1 MNIEYKN
8 KGVKFLYRFMLTLLF
23 VMGSLYSPLFSQTY
37 IFTTSGNTINFP
49 IGTSIKVEAWGAGGR
64 GGSSGTGGGGG
75 GGAYA
80 SSVITVT
87 QATAYRVNVG
97 TGSSS
102 NTTSGGDSW
111 FAPDNNVSNA
121 IVLAKGGSSATN
133 DGSRANG
140 AAGGSYSASK
150 GDIRNNG
157 GRGANVTSSNGGGGG
172 SSAGATGLGVNA
184 TNQFGAV
191 GPTGNDG
198 VGGNGATSDGV
209 GSAAPVGIN
218 GNTGG
223 GGGGARGNNT
233 GGAGA
238 NGRVIITVLG
248 PQSDITTTGTVQTWV
263 APAGINTIEVETWA
277 GGGRGGSGTTTNQT
291 LALGGGG
298 GGGYSRSL
306 LSVTSGTTY
315 YVNVGSGSASG
326 TTAGGDS
333 WFSTTNVTGGSLV
346 RAKGGNSVADNT
358 ASGAS
363 GGTSANTSGN
373 AIGTVRFSGG
383 NGANG
388 SGTNGGGGG
397 SSASPSSNGLVGSSN
412 IGGSIAGGGSG
423 GNGRTANNGPGLNG
437 SIPGGGGGGAYKTG
451 TNNPTGGNGANGKVT
466 IHTFYNLSIAKT
478 VTSTTPLVGT
488 NVTFTITVRNN
499 GTNNANGIVV
509 TDVFPTGI
517 TYVSNTGTATF
528 NTGTN
533 SLTWN
538 AGSLAPAATAS
549 ITFVATVNTSGN
561 YANTAT
567 MVANLPN
574 NGNNSSM
581 ITLFP
586 QKPTADLQLTKEV
599 NNVMPLVTGQ
609 VVFTLTAYNAGPQ
622 NATGVKVEDI
632 LPFGFTHVSNSGG
645 FAPGTSVWT
654 IGNLNKGATQT
665 LTITATVN
673 TSGNYYNQA
682 TISGDQIDP
691 NEANNTSGIQV
702 YPMYPI
708 IEVVL
713 PCATTTYNLTNFTI
727 ATPPA
732 GSQVSWHTASPASD
746 SNKIAT
752 PTNVRAGQVYY
763 VAFYNT
769 ADNCYGATS
778 QVLIKRSCLITNP
791 MIRQRTK

>member
-1 MNIEYKN
+1 MKIEYKN
-8 KGVKFLYRFMLTLLF
+8 KGIKCLYKLMITLLF
-23 VMGSLYSPLFSQTY
+23 VMGACFYNPLFSQTY
-37 IFTTSGNTINFP
+37 TFTVSGNTVNFP

-102 NTTSGGDSW
+102 NTTPGGDSW
-111 FAPDNNVSNA
+111 FAPDNNVNNA
-121 IVLAKGGSSATN
+121 IVLAKGGISATN
-133 DGSRANG
+133 VSATRANG
-140 AAGGSYSASK
+140 ANGGSYSDSK
-150 GDIRNNG
+150 GDVRNNG

-198 VGGNGATSDGV
+198 IGGNGRESSDGT
-209 GSAAPVGIN
+209 GSAATVGP
-218 GNTGG
+218 GG
-223 GGGGARGNNT
+223 GGGGARGNNN

-248 PQSDITTTGTVQTWV
+248 PQLNFTTTGTVQTWV
-263 APAGINTIEVETWA
+263 APAGATSIEVETWG
-277 GGGRGGSGTTTNQT
+277 GGGRGGGRTSGSSGY
-291 LALGGGG
+291 GGGG
-298 GGGYSRSL
+298 GGAYSSGL
-306 LSVTSGTTY
+306 VSVTPGQTY
-315 YVNVGSGSASG
+315 YINVGSGATS
-326 TTAGGDS
+326 TNAGDDS
-333 WFSTTNVTGGSLV
+333 WFNITNTAPNSNIYVL
-346 RAKGGNSVADNT
+346 AKGGNSVPDNT
-358 ASGAS
+358 TIGALGGAS
-363 GGTSANTSGN
+363 GSGYGN
-373 AIGTVRFSGG
+373 LVKYSGG
-383 NGANG
+383 RGADG
-388 SGTNGGGGG
+388 SGSNGGGGG
-397 SSASPSSNGLVGSSN
+397 SSASPLSDGSTANSST
-412 IGGSIAGGGSG
+412 GGAVAGGGTG
-423 GNGRTANNGPGLNG
+423 GNGRTGTSGNGG
-437 SIPGGGGGGAYKTG
+437 SGNPPGGGGGGAYRTLL
-451 TNNPTGGNGANGKVT
+451 GGSPNGGSGADGKII

-478 VTSTTPLVGT
+478 VNTTTPLVGS
-488 NVTFTITVRNN
+488 NVTFTITVKNDGAN
-499 GTNNANGIVV
+499 TANGIVV

-517 TYVSNTGTATF
+517 NYVSNTGGASANF
-528 NTGTN
+528 NTGSRT
-533 SLTWN
+533 LTWN
-538 AGSLAPAATAS
+538 VGTLAPATTAS
-549 ITFVATVNTSGN
+549 ITFVGKVNSSGN
-561 YANTAT
+561 YANTANL
-567 MVANLPN
+567 VANVTN
-574 NGNNSSM
+574 IGNSSSM

-586 QKPTADLQLTKEV
+586 QQPTADLQLNKEV
-599 NNVMPLVTGQ
+599 NNVMPLVSGQ

-691 NEANNTSGIQV
+691 NETNNTSGIRI

-713 PCATTTYNLTNFTI
+713 PCATTTYNLNNFTI
-727 ATPPA
+727 ATPPS
-732 GSQVSWHTASPASD
+732 GSQVSWHTASLASD

-778 QVLIKRSCLITNP
+778 QVFIRRSCLITNP

>member
-1 MNIEYKN
+1 MKY
-8 KGVKFLYRFMLTLLF
+8 LLRFILTLFLTTGF
-23 VMGSLYSPLFSQTY
+23 CFINPLFSQT
-37 IFTTSGNTINFP
+37 FQFNTGTNTAWVVP
-49 IGTSIKVEAWGAGGR
+49 TGVTSIKVETWGAGGR
-64 GGSSGTGGGGG
+64 GGSFTNASGNRGGGG
-75 GGAYA
+75 GGAYS
-80 SSVITVT
+80 SSVINVTSGATYYYTVG
-87 QATAYRVNVG
+87 V
-97 TGSSS
+97 GSSS
-102 NTTSGGDSW
+102 TSAGGDSW
-111 FAPDNNVSNA
+111 FSTTNTSSGAL
-121 IVLAKGGSSATN
+121 VLAKGGSSASTTA
-133 DGSRANG
+133 STG
-140 AAGGSYSASK
+140 AAGGVYSTSI
-150 GDIRNNG
+150 GNVRNNG
-157 GRGANVTSSNGGGGG
+157 GRGADGSTSGGGGGG

-198 VGGNGATSDGV
+198 IGGNGGASGGNNA
-209 GSAAPVGIN
+209 GSLGIAP
-218 GNTGG
+218 GG
-223 GGGGARGNNT
+223 GGGGAFGTSSSSTLGGN
-233 GGAGA
+233 GA

-248 PQSDITTTGTVQTWV
+248 PQSDITTTGSVQTWI
-263 APAGINTIEVETWA
+263 APENVTSIEVETWG
-277 GGGRGGSGTTTNQT
+277 GGGRGGSGTTVNQT

-306 LSVTSGTTY
+306 LSVSPGTTY
-315 YVNVGSGSASG
+315 YVNVGAGSA
-326 TTAGGDS
+326 TATAAGDS

-358 ASGAS
+358 ATGAS

-388 SGTNGGGGG
+388 SGTSGGGGG
-397 SSASPSSNGLVGSSN
+397 SSASSSSNGSTASSST
-412 IGGSIAGGGSG
+412 GATVSGGGSG
-423 GNGRTANNGPGLNG
+423 GNGRTATNGVGLNG

-451 TNNPTGGNGANGKVT
+451 TNSPAGGSGANGKVT
-466 IHTFYNLSIAKT
+466 IHTFYNLSVAKT

-533 SLTWN
+533 TLTWN

-752 PTNVRAGQVYY
+752 PTNARAGQVYY